1 MGNIFSAG
9 SERNKKEL
17 LNPKRV
23 AVSYGEH
30 PNSELLAGC
39 CVYDMLE

>member
-1 MGNIFSAG
+1 MGNFFSER

-23 AVSYGEH
+23 AVSYGDQT
-30 PNSELLAGC
+30 NSELMNGC
-39 CVYDMLE
+39 CVYDMLA